1 MPARFP
7 PGGFRG
13 HNLPSEHLLCVCHNL
28 PSEHLLCTGHGQQE
42 TGGRRERS
50 LIVHPLNKCPISI
63 KLC

>member
-1 MPARFP
+1 MPARSP

-13 HNLPSEHLLCVCHNL
+13 HNL

-42 TGGRRERS
+42 TGGQRECS
-50 LIVHPLNKCPISI
+50 LIVHPLDKCPISI